1 MSTLLLLLSIALV
14 AALSAPIKES
24 SAVAMTTRNVL
35 RVEKVGDSTL
45 CSYCVS
51 FMNQAL
57 SILVQIIANSGC
69 VSPNERRQK
78 KKKTFFC
85 GLTARQRGRDVCHRV
100 LAAAEPV

>member
-45 CSYCVS
+45 KKRCCSTS
-51 FMNQAL
+51 QRSL
-57 SILVQIIANSGC
+57 ELPAN
-69 VSPNERRQK
+69 
-78 KKKTFFC
+78 
-85 GLTARQRGRDVCHRV
+85 
-100 LAAAEPV
+100 AAASPSTKSGGDGANCRPRNVLHVAQ